1 MCLITFD
8 WQPLKET
15 WLTLAA
21 NRDEFYQRPTA
32 PLQIWVDEPDVAGGR
47 DLSQG
52 GSWLAFSR
60 SGRFAALTNVRAP
73 GAGPADPVSRGQL
86 VSGWLTSKG
95 GMDDFIAALT
105 ERHHLFA
112 PFNLL
117 LGQRDRLLH
126 ISNHPQLTLTDISP
140 GIHGLSN
147 AALDTPWP
155 KTRLACQQLSTA
167 GISSGDALARL
178 LSRRERFSDEE
189 LPATGVPLEW
199 ERRLSAQFIVSP
211 GYGTRCSTGVVADGT
226 GFHLTEIQWN
236 EQGTEGGINRLVL
249 PVQS

>member
-8 WQPLKET
+8 WQPLTES
-15 WLTLAA
+15 WLTLSA

-32 PLQIWVDEPDVAGGR
+32 PLQVWDDMPDIAGGR

-60 SGRFAALTNVRAP
+60 NGRFAALTNVRAP
-73 GAGPADPVSRGQL
+73 GAGPANPVSRGHL
-86 VSGWLTSKG
+86 VNDWLSSAGSMDEYLASLSK
-95 GMDDFIAALT
+95 
-105 ERHHLFA
+105 RHGQFA

-117 LGQRDRLLH
+117 IGQPDRLVH
-126 ISNHPQLTLTDISP
+126 ISNHPELTLTEVSP

-147 AALDTPWP
+147 ATLDTPWP
-155 KTRLACQQLSTA
+155 KTRQACEQLAAAGTA
-167 GISSGDALARL
+167 DDAALARL
-178 LSRRERFSDEE
+178 LSRREPFSDEE

-211 GYGTRCSTGVVADGT
+211 GYGTRCSTGVAARAD
-226 GFHLTEIQWN
+226 GFHLSEIQWN
-236 EQGTEGGINRLVL
+236 EQGMESGIQRLVL
-249 PVQS
+249 PING